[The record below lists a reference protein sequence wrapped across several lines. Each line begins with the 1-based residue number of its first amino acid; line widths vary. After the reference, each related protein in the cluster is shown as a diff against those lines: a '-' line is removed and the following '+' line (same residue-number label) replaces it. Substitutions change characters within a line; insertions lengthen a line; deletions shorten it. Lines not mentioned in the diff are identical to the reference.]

1 MTGIPAKVPVAA
13 IIVANENGGQ
23 KAALMILDKTARSLS
38 DLGVRSEADG
48 RVRTKRHDFEAHSGS
63 YATRNRG
70 DLGRSPAAA
79 VESS

>member
-38 DLGVRSEADG
+38 DLRVCSEADG
-48 RVRTKRHDFEAHSGS
+48 RERERE
-63 YATRNRG
+63 R
-70 DLGRSPAAA
+70 
-79 VESS
+79 E